1 MYQSVDAA
9 LQDAYRF
16 GCLRIEPQNNTA
28 QVMAWCENK
37 GVVGNGAVGLT
48 QAEWHANAAMIQAKV
63 ESVLNRYELAAVEM
77 QYSGG
82 LKQDGIIDLTAYIEQ
97 QNTGVNLLVCDAI
110 IAHIFTGKPKQTAIM
125 DKYDMSKGAY
135 WRQHKKIKG
144 VVAALHNSAI
154 CKLECVFI
162 EAGIMQAIDAA

>member
-1 MYQSVDAA
+1 MYRSVDKA

-28 QVMAWCENK
+28 QIMEWCESK
-37 GVVGNGAVGLT
+37 GVVGSGAAGLT
-48 QAEWHANAAMIQAKV
+48 QAEWHANAAMIQAKA
-63 ESVLNRYELAAVEM
+63 ESVLTRYELAAVEM

-97 QNTGVNLLVCDAI
+97 QNNGVNLLVCDDI
-110 IAHIFTGKPKQTAIM
+110 IANIFTGRPKQTAIM

-135 WRQHKKIKG
+135 HRQHRKIKG
-144 VVAALHNSAI
+144 IIAALLNSAI
-154 CKLECVFI
+154 CKLECAFI
-162 EAGIMQAIDAA
+162 DAGIVENTDAT